1 MRTGDLDC
9 RAYDLVTVA
18 PVHVGSGEIRRANEY
33 LYDRASGMAY
43 FLDEARWVSFLGRRQ
58 LMEPFLA
65 YIEESSRQLGQ
76 RRGPFRGKNLW
87 DWLRAQGVQK
97 REMEAL
103 AVRRARAER
112 SVISEKGSLNDV
124 HLQMALSDG
133 RPYVPGSTIK
143 GALRTGILYRMIQ
156 QEPERFRGFW
166 QEICREAASREK
178 AKDKERTWQGIERRL
193 ETQALHTLRVDRKKP
208 AEMVNSALRG
218 LRVSDAAVAKRE
230 TETLLLQK
238 CDATTKQN
246 KQGQTYKE
254 LPLFRECI
262 PPGRR
267 LHFTLTADFSM
278 LRTLGIT
285 SFEDIFQGL
294 RAYTAQA
301 LALLEEEFPKY
312 RPQFEEA
319 READCFL
326 GGGTGFLSKT
336 LVYALAPDARQAR
349 EFTAHFLDE
358 KFGRFDRKEGKWRP
372 THHHVTLDRA
382 ELSPRTLKLAATA
395 QEEWLLGLCRFEECP
410 R

>member
-76 RRGPFRGKNLW
+76 RRESFRGKNLW

-103 AVRRARAER
+103 AGRRARAER

-143 GALRTGILYRMIQ
+143 GALRTGILYQMIQ

-166 QEICREAASREK
+166 QEICREAESRDRLR
-178 AKDKERTWQGIERRL
+178 DKERTWQGIERRL

-238 CDATTKQN
+238 PTKS
-246 KQGQTYKE
+246 KRQGKTSKTP
-254 LPLFRECI
+254 PLFRECI

-301 LALLEEEFPKY
+301 LVLLEEEFPKY
-312 RPQFEEA
+312 RPQFDEA
-319 READCFL
+319 READCLL

-336 LVYALAPDARQAR
+336 LVYALARDAREAR
-349 EFTAHFLDE
+349 NFTARYLDE
-358 KFGRFDRKEGKWRP
+358 KFWNPSHRHMQYDGK
-372 THHHVTLDRA
+372 
-382 ELSPRTLKLAATA
+382 LSPRTLKLVATA

>member
-1 MRTGDLDC
+1 
-9 RAYDLVTVA
+9 
-18 PVHVGSGEIRRANEY
+18 
-33 LYDRASGMAY
+33 
-43 FLDEARWVSFLGRRQ
+43 
-58 LMEPFLA
+58 
-65 YIEESSRQLGQ
+65 
-76 RRGPFRGKNLW
+76 
-87 DWLRAQGVQK
+87 
-97 REMEAL
+97 
-103 AVRRARAER
+103 
-112 SVISEKGSLNDV
+112 
-124 HLQMALSDG
+124 
-133 RPYVPGSTIK
+133 
-143 GALRTGILYRMIQ
+143 
-156 QEPERFRGFW
+156 
-166 QEICREAASREK
+166 
-178 AKDKERTWQGIERRL
+178 
-193 ETQALHTLRVDRKKP
+193 
-208 AEMVNSALRG
+208 MVNSALRG
-218 LRVSDAAVAKRE
+218 LRVSDAAVTKRE
-230 TETLLLQK
+230 AETLLLQK

-312 RPQFEEA
+312 RPQFDEA
-319 READCFL
+319 READCLL
-326 GGGTGFLSKT
+326 GGGAGFLSKT

>member
-1 MRTGDLDC
+1 MVC

-33 LYDRASGMAY
+33 LYDKAHSMAY
-43 FLDEARWVSFLGRRQ
+43 FLNETRWVAFLDKRQ

-76 RRGPFRGKNLW
+76 RREPFRGKNLW
-87 DWLRAQGVQK
+87 DWLRAQGVQP

-103 AVRRARAER
+103 AVRRTRAER
-112 SVISEKGSLNDV
+112 CVISKKGSLNDV

-166 QEICREAASREK
+166 QEILREAASRDKLRDKEK
-178 AKDKERTWQGIERRL
+178 AWQRAIKSL
-193 ETQALHTLRVDRKKP
+193 ETQALHTLRVEKESR
-208 AEMVNSALRG
+208 EMVNSALRG
-218 LRVSDAAVAKRE
+218 LRVSDAVVTKRE
-230 TETLLLQK
+230 AETLLLQK
-238 CDATTKQN
+238 PTKSN
-246 KQGQTYKE
+246 RQGKTSKTP
-254 LPLFRECI
+254 PLFRECI

-278 LRTLGIT
+278 LRTIGIT

-294 RAYTAQA
+294 RAYTAQT

-312 RPQFEEA
+312 RPQFDEA
-319 READCFL
+319 READCLL

-336 LVYALAPDARQAR
+336 LVYVLAEDVRKARD
-349 EFTAHFLDE
+349 FTAQYLDE
-358 KFGRFDRKEGKWRP
+358 KFRNP
-372 THHHVTLDRA
+372 SHHHMQYDGA
-382 ELSPRTLKLAATA
+382 LSPRTLKLVSTA

>member
-1 MRTGDLDC
+1 MVC

-33 LYDRASGMAY
+33 LYDKAHSMAY
-43 FLDEARWVSFLGRRQ
+43 FLNETRWVAFLDKRQ

-65 YIEESSRQLGQ
+65 YIEESSRQLVEAGSC
-76 RRGPFRGKNLW
+76 FRGKNLW
-87 DWLRAQGVQK
+87 DWLRAQGVQP

-103 AVRRARAER
+103 AVRRTRAER
-112 SVISEKGSLNDV
+112 CVISKKGSLNDV

-143 GALRTGILYRMIQ
+143 GALRTGILYRLIR

-166 QEICREAASREK
+166 QKILREAESRDKLHDKEK
-178 AKDKERTWQGIERRL
+178 AWQRAIKSL
-193 ETQALHTLRVDRKKP
+193 ETQALHTLRVEKESR
-208 AEMVNSALRG
+208 EMVNSALRG

-238 CDATTKQN
+238 LDATTKPN
-246 KQGQTYKE
+246 RQGITSKT

-278 LRTLGIT
+278 LRTIGIT

-312 RPQFEEA
+312 RPKFEEA

>member
-76 RRGPFRGKNLW
+76 RRESFRGKNLW

-112 SVISEKGSLNDV
+112 SVISKKGSLNDV

-166 QEICREAASREK
+166 QEICREAESRDRLR
-178 AKDKERTWQGIERRL
+178 DKERTWQGIERRL

-238 CDATTKQN
+238 PTKSN
-246 KQGQTYKE
+246 RQGKTSKTP
-254 LPLFRECI
+254 PLFRECI

-278 LRTLGIT
+278 LCTLGIT

-312 RPQFEEA
+312 RPQFDEA
-319 READCFL
+319 READCLL

-336 LVYALAPDARQAR
+336 LVYALARDAREAR
-349 EFTAHFLDE
+349 NFTARYLDE
-358 KFGRFDRKEGKWRP
+358 KFWNP
-372 THHHVTLDRA
+372 SHHHMQYDGK
-382 ELSPRTLKLAATA
+382 LSPRTLKLVATA

>member
-76 RRGPFRGKNLW
+76 RRESFRGKNLW

-166 QEICREAASREK
+166 QEICREAESRDRLR
-178 AKDKERTWQGIERRL
+178 DKERTWQGIERRL
-193 ETQALHTLRVDRKKP
+193 ETQALHTLRVDRKNP

-238 CDATTKQN
+238 PTKSN
-246 KQGQTYKE
+246 RQGKKSKTP
-254 LPLFRECI
+254 PLFRECI

-294 RAYTAQA
+294 RAYTAQV

-312 RPQFEEA
+312 RPQFDEA
-319 READCFL
+319 READCLL

-336 LVYALAPDARQAR
+336 LVYALARDAREAR
-349 EFTAHFLDE
+349 NFTARYLDE
-358 KFGRFDRKEGKWRP
+358 KFWNP
-372 THHHVTLDRA
+372 SHHHMQYDGK
-382 ELSPRTLKLAATA
+382 LSPRTLKLVATA

>member
-1 MRTGDLDC
+1 MAC

-33 LYDRASGMAY
+33 LYDKVHSMAY
-43 FLDEARWVSFLGRRQ
+43 FLDETRWVAFLDKRQ

-87 DWLRAQGVQK
+87 DWLRAQGVQP

-103 AVRRARAER
+103 AVRRTRAER
-112 SVISEKGSLNDV
+112 CVISEKGSLNDV

-166 QEICREAASREK
+166 QEIWQEATSRGR

-193 ETQALHTLRVDRKKP
+193 ETQALHTLRVDKEKP
-208 AEMVNSALRG
+208 TEMVNSALRG
-218 LRVSDAAVAKRE
+218 LRVSDAAVAPRE

-238 CDATTKQN
+238 LDATTKPN
-246 KQGQTYKE
+246 RQGKTSKT

-278 LRTLGIT
+278 LRTIGIT
-285 SFEDIFQGL
+285 SFDDIFQGL
-294 RAYTAQA
+294 RAYTVQA

-312 RPQFEEA
+312 RPQFDKA
-319 READCFL
+319 READCLL

-336 LVYALAPDARQAR
+336 LVCALARDAREAR
-349 EFTAHFLDE
+349 DFTARYLDE
-358 KFGRFDRKEGKWRP
+358 KFGRFDRNAGKWCP
-372 THHHVTLDRA
+372 THHHVRLDGA
-382 ELSPRTLKLAATA
+382 LSPRTLKLAATA

>member
-112 SVISEKGSLNDV
+112 CEISEKGSLNDV

-166 QEICREAASREK
+166 QEICREAESRDRLR
-178 AKDKERTWQGIERRL
+178 DKERTWQGIERRL

-218 LRVSDAAVAKRE
+218 LRVSDAAVAKHE

-238 CDATTKQN
+238 PTKSN
-246 KQGQTYKE
+246 RQGKKSKTP
-254 LPLFRECI
+254 PLFRECI

-278 LRTLGIT
+278 LCTLGIT

-312 RPQFEEA
+312 RPQFDEA
-319 READCFL
+319 READCLL

-336 LVYALAPDARQAR
+336 LVYALARDAREAR
-349 EFTAHFLDE
+349 NFTARYLDE
-358 KFGRFDRKEGKWRP
+358 KFWNP
-372 THHHVTLDRA
+372 SHHHMQYDGK
-382 ELSPRTLKLAATA
+382 LSPRTLKLAATA

>member
-76 RRGPFRGKNLW
+76 RRESFRGKNLW

-166 QEICREAASREK
+166 QEICREAESRDRLR
-178 AKDKERTWQGIERRL
+178 DKERTWQGIERRL

-238 CDATTKQN
+238 PTKSN
-246 KQGQTYKE
+246 RQGKKSKTP
-254 LPLFRECI
+254 PLFRECI

-294 RAYTAQA
+294 RAYTAQV

-312 RPQFEEA
+312 RPQFDEA
-319 READCFL
+319 READCLL

-336 LVYALAPDARQAR
+336 LVYALARDAREAR
-349 EFTAHFLDE
+349 NFTARYLDE
-358 KFGRFDRKEGKWRP
+358 KFWNP
-372 THHHVTLDRA
+372 SHHHMQYDGK
-382 ELSPRTLKLAATA
+382 LSPRTLKLVATA

>member
-1 MRTGDLDC
+1 MRTGDLSC

-18 PVHVGSGEIRRANEY
+18 PVHVGSDEIRRANEY

-65 YIEESSRQLGQ
+65 YIEESSRQLAQ
-76 RRGPFRGKNLW
+76 RRGSFRGKNLW
-87 DWLRAQGVQK
+87 EWLHAQGVQK
-97 REMEAL
+97 RELEAL
-103 AVRRARAER
+103 AARRARAER
-112 SVISEKGSLNDV
+112 SVISDKGSLHDV

-143 GALRTGILYRMIQ
+143 GALRTGILYRLIR
-156 QEPERFRGFW
+156 QEPERFRDFW
-166 QEICREAASREK
+166 QEILREAASRDK
-178 AKDKERTWQGIERRL
+178 LRDKENVWKRAIKSL
-193 ETQALHTLRVDRKKP
+193 ETQALHTLRVAEKP
-208 AEMVNSALRG
+208 REMVNSALRG

-230 TETLLLQK
+230 AETLLLQK
-238 CDATTKQN
+238 CDATTEPN

-278 LRTLGIT
+278 LRTIGIT
-285 SFEDIFQGL
+285 SFADIFQGL
-294 RAYTAQA
+294 QDYTAQA
-301 LALLEEEFPKY
+301 RALLEAEFPKY
-312 RPQFEEA
+312 RPQFDEA

-336 LVYALAPDARQAR
+336 LVYALAQDARQAR
-349 EFTAHFLDE
+349 DFTAHFLDE
-358 KFGRFDRKEGKWRP
+358 KFGRFDRNAGKWRP
-372 THHHVTLDRA
+372 THHHVTLDGA
-382 ELSPRTLKLAATA
+382 LSPRTLKLAATV

>member
-1 MRTGDLDC
+1 MAC

-33 LYDRASGMAY
+33 LYDKVHSMAY
-43 FLDEARWVSFLGRRQ
+43 FLDETRWIAFLDKRQ

-87 DWLRAQGVQK
+87 DWLRAQGVQP

-103 AVRRARAER
+103 AVRRTRAER
-112 SVISEKGSLNDV
+112 CVVSEKGSLNDV

-156 QEPERFRGFW
+156 QESERFRGFW
-166 QEICREAASREK
+166 QEIWQEVASRGR
-178 AKDKERTWQGIERRL
+178 ARDKERTWQGIERRL
-193 ETQALHTLRVDRKKP
+193 ETQALHTLRVDKEKP

-218 LRVSDAAVAKRE
+218 LRVSDAAVAPRE

-238 CDATTKQN
+238 LDATTKPN
-246 KQGQTYKE
+246 RQGETRKT

-278 LRTLGIT
+278 LRTIGIT
-285 SFEDIFQGL
+285 SFDDIFQGL
-294 RAYTAQA
+294 RAYTVQA

-312 RPQFEEA
+312 RPQFDEA
-319 READCFL
+319 READCLL

-336 LVYALAPDARQAR
+336 LVCALARDAREAR
-349 EFTAHFLDE
+349 DFTARYLDE
-358 KFGRFDRKEGKWRP
+358 KFGRFDRNAGKWCP
-372 THHHVTLDRA
+372 THHHVRLDGA
-382 ELSPRTLKLAATA
+382 LSPRTLKLAATA

>member
-1 MRTGDLDC
+1 MRTGGLDC

-76 RRGPFRGKNLW
+76 QQRPFRGKNLW
-87 DWLRAQGVQK
+87 EWLRAQGVQK

-112 SVISEKGSLNDV
+112 SVISDKGSLNDV

-166 QEICREAASREK
+166 QEILREAASRDKLRDKEK
-178 AKDKERTWQGIERRL
+178 AWQRAIKSL
-193 ETQALHTLRVDRKKP
+193 ETQALHTLRVAEKP
-208 AEMVNSALRG
+208 REMVNSALRG

-238 CDATTKQN
+238 PTKSN
-246 KQGQTYKE
+246 RQGKTSKT

-285 SFEDIFQGL
+285 SFENIFQGL

-312 RPQFEEA
+312 RPKFDEA
-319 READCFL
+319 READCLL

-336 LVYALAPDARQAR
+336 LVYALARDAREAR
-349 EFTAHFLDE
+349 NFTARYLDE
-358 KFGRFDRKEGKWRP
+358 KFWNP
-372 THHHVTLDRA
+372 SHHHMQYDGK
-382 ELSPRTLKLAATA
+382 LSPRTLKLVATA

>member
-1 MRTGDLDC
+1 MRSGEMVC

-33 LYDRASGMAY
+33 LYDKAHSMAY
-43 FLDEARWVSFLGRRQ
+43 FLNETRWVAFLDKRQ

-76 RRGPFRGKNLW
+76 RREPFRGKNLW
-87 DWLRAQGVQK
+87 DWLRAQGVQP

-103 AVRRARAER
+103 AVRRTRAER
-112 SVISEKGSLNDV
+112 CVISKKGSLNDV

-166 QEICREAASREK
+166 QEILREAASRDKLRDKEK
-178 AKDKERTWQGIERRL
+178 AWQRAIKSL
-193 ETQALHTLRVDRKKP
+193 ETQALHTLRVEKESR
-208 AEMVNSALRG
+208 EMVNSALRG
-218 LRVSDAAVAKRE
+218 LRVSDAVVTKRE
-230 TETLLLQK
+230 AETLLLQK
-238 CDATTKQN
+238 PTKSN
-246 KQGQTYKE
+246 RQGKTSKTP
-254 LPLFRECI
+254 PLFRECI

-278 LRTLGIT
+278 LRTIGIT

-294 RAYTAQA
+294 RAYTAQT

-312 RPQFEEA
+312 RPQFDEA
-319 READCFL
+319 READCLL

-336 LVYALAPDARQAR
+336 LVYVLAEDVRKARD
-349 EFTAHFLDE
+349 FTAQYLDE
-358 KFGRFDRKEGKWRP
+358 KFRNP
-372 THHHVTLDRA
+372 SHHHMQYDGA
-382 ELSPRTLKLAATA
+382 LSPRTLKLVSTA

>member
-1 MRTGDLDC
+1 MVC

-33 LYDRASGMAY
+33 LYDKAHSMAY
-43 FLDEARWVSFLGRRQ
+43 FLNETRWVAFLDKRQ

-87 DWLRAQGVQK
+87 DWLRAQGVQP

-103 AVRRARAER
+103 AVRRTRAER
-112 SVISEKGSLNDV
+112 CVISEKGSLNDV

-143 GALRTGILYRMIQ
+143 GALRTGILYRLIR

-193 ETQALHTLRVDRKKP
+193 ETQALHTLRVDRKNP

-238 CDATTKQN
+238 LDATTKPN
-246 KQGQTYKE
+246 RQGITSKT

-278 LRTLGIT
+278 LRTIGIT

-294 RAYTAQA
+294 R
-301 LALLEEEFPKY
+301 
-312 RPQFEEA
+312 
-319 READCFL
+319 
-326 GGGTGFLSKT
+326 
-336 LVYALAPDARQAR
+336 
-349 EFTAHFLDE
+349 
-358 KFGRFDRKEGKWRP
+358 DRKS
-372 THHHVTLDRA
+372 VV
-382 ELSPRTLKLAATA
+382 
-395 QEEWLLGLCRFEECP
+395 
-410 R
+410 

>member
-76 RRGPFRGKNLW
+76 RRGSFRGKNLW

-112 SVISEKGSLNDV
+112 SEISDKGSLNDV

-166 QEICREAASREK
+166 QEICREAESRDRLR
-178 AKDKERTWQGIERRL
+178 DKERTWQGIERRL

-238 CDATTKQN
+238 PTKSN
-246 KQGQTYKE
+246 RQGKKSKTP
-254 LPLFRECI
+254 PLFRECI

-278 LRTLGIT
+278 LCTLGIT

-294 RAYTAQA
+294 RAYTAQV

-312 RPQFEEA
+312 RPQFDEA
-319 READCFL
+319 READCLL

-336 LVYALAPDARQAR
+336 LVYALARDAREAR
-349 EFTAHFLDE
+349 NFTARYLDE
-358 KFGRFDRKEGKWRP
+358 KFWNP
-372 THHHVTLDRA
+372 SHHHMQYDGK
-382 ELSPRTLKLAATA
+382 LSPRTLKLVATA

>member
-1 MRTGDLDC
+1 MVC

-33 LYDRASGMAY
+33 LYDKAHSMAY
-43 FLDEARWVSFLGRRQ
+43 FLNETRWVAFLDKRQ

-87 DWLRAQGVQK
+87 DWLRAQGVQP

-103 AVRRARAER
+103 AVRRTRAER
-112 SVISEKGSLNDV
+112 CVISEKGSLNDV

-166 QEICREAASREK
+166 QEILREAASRDKLRDKEK
-178 AKDKERTWQGIERRL
+178 AWQRAIKSL
-193 ETQALHTLRVDRKKP
+193 ETQALHTLRVEKESR
-208 AEMVNSALRG
+208 EMVNSALRG
-218 LRVSDAAVAKRE
+218 LRVSDAVVTKRE
-230 TETLLLQK
+230 AETLLLQK
-238 CDATTKQN
+238 PTKSN
-246 KQGQTYKE
+246 RQGKTSKTP
-254 LPLFRECI
+254 PLFRECI

-278 LRTLGIT
+278 LRTIGIT

-294 RAYTAQA
+294 RAYTAQT

-312 RPQFEEA
+312 RPQFDEA
-319 READCFL
+319 READCLL

-336 LVYALAPDARQAR
+336 LVYVLAEDVRKARD
-349 EFTAHFLDE
+349 FTAQYLDE
-358 KFGRFDRKEGKWRP
+358 KFRNP
-372 THHHVTLDRA
+372 SHHHMQYDGA
-382 ELSPRTLKLAATA
+382 LSPRTLKLVSTA

>member
-1 MRTGDLDC
+1 
-9 RAYDLVTVA
+9 
-18 PVHVGSGEIRRANEY
+18 
-33 LYDRASGMAY
+33 MAY

-58 LMEPFLA
+58 LMKPFLA

-76 RRGPFRGKNLW
+76 RRGSFRGKNLW

-166 QEICREAASREK
+166 QEICREAESRDRLR
-178 AKDKERTWQGIERRL
+178 DKERTWQGIERRL

-238 CDATTKQN
+238 PTKSN
-246 KQGQTYKE
+246 RQGKTSKTP
-254 LPLFRECI
+254 PLFRECI

-278 LRTLGIT
+278 LCTLGIT

-312 RPQFEEA
+312 RPQFDEA
-319 READCFL
+319 READCLL

-336 LVYALAPDARQAR
+336 LVYALARDAREAR
-349 EFTAHFLDE
+349 NFTARYLDE
-358 KFGRFDRKEGKWRP
+358 KFWNP
-372 THHHVTLDRA
+372 SHHHMQYDGK
-382 ELSPRTLKLAATA
+382 LSPRTLKLVATA

>member
-1 MRTGDLDC
+1 MRTGGLSC

-76 RRGPFRGKNLW
+76 QQKEFRGKNLW

-103 AVRRARAER
+103 AVRRARAEH
-112 SVISEKGSLNDV
+112 SVILKKGSLHDV
-124 HLQMALSDG
+124 HMQMALSDG

-143 GALRTGILYRMIQ
+143 GALRTGILYRLIR
-156 QEPERFRGFW
+156 QEPERFRDFW
-166 QEICREAASREK
+166 QEILREAASRDKLRDKEK
-178 AKDKERTWQGIERRL
+178 AWQRAIKSL
-193 ETQALHTLRVDRKKP
+193 ETQALHTLKVEKKP
-208 AEMVNSALRG
+208 YEMVNSALRG

-230 TETLLLQK
+230 AETLLLQK
-238 CDATTKQN
+238 PTKSN
-246 KQGQTYKE
+246 RQGKTSKTP
-254 LPLFRECI
+254 PLFRECI

-278 LRTLGIT
+278 LRTIGIT
-285 SFEDIFQGL
+285 SFADIFQGL
-294 RAYTAQA
+294 QDYTAQA
-301 LALLEEEFPKY
+301 RALLEAEFPKY
-312 RPQFEEA
+312 RPQFDKA

-336 LVYALAPDARQAR
+336 LVYALVYALAQDAREEREAR
-349 EFTAHFLDE
+349 DFTAKYLDE
-358 KFGRFDRKEGKWRP
+358 KFRNP
-372 THHHVTLDRA
+372 SHHHMQYDGK
-382 ELSPRTLKLAATA
+382 LSPRTLKLVATA

>member
-1 MRTGDLDC
+1 MVC

-33 LYDRASGMAY
+33 LYDKAHSMAY
-43 FLDEARWVSFLGRRQ
+43 FLNETRWVAFLDKRQ

-87 DWLRAQGVQK
+87 DWLRAQGVQP

-103 AVRRARAER
+103 AVRRTRAER
-112 SVISEKGSLNDV
+112 CVISEKGSLNDV

-166 QEICREAASREK
+166 QEILREAASRDKLRDKEK
-178 AKDKERTWQGIERRL
+178 AWQRAIKSL
-193 ETQALHTLRVDRKKP
+193 ETQALHTLRVEKESR
-208 AEMVNSALRG
+208 EMVNSALRG
-218 LRVSDAAVAKRE
+218 LRVSDAVVTKRE
-230 TETLLLQK
+230 AETLLLQK
-238 CDATTKQN
+238 PTKSN
-246 KQGQTYKE
+246 RQGKTSKTP
-254 LPLFRECI
+254 PLFRECI
-262 PPGRR
+262 PSGRR

-278 LRTLGIT
+278 LRTIGIT
-285 SFEDIFQGL
+285 SFEDIFQGV
-294 RAYTAQA
+294 RAYTAQT

-312 RPQFEEA
+312 RPQFDEA
-319 READCFL
+319 READCLL

-336 LVYALAPDARQAR
+336 LVYVLAEDVRKARD
-349 EFTAHFLDE
+349 FTARYLDE
-358 KFGRFDRKEGKWRP
+358 KFRNP
-372 THHHVTLDRA
+372 SHHHMQYDGA
-382 ELSPRTLKLAATA
+382 LSPRTLKLVSTA

>member
-1 MRTGDLDC
+1 MVC

-33 LYDRASGMAY
+33 LYDKAHSMAY
-43 FLDEARWVSFLGRRQ
+43 FLNETRWVAFLDKRQ

-76 RRGPFRGKNLW
+76 RREPFRGKNLW
-87 DWLRAQGVQK
+87 DWLRAQGVQP

-103 AVRRARAER
+103 AVRRTRAER
-112 SVISEKGSLNDV
+112 CVISEKGSLNDV

-166 QEICREAASREK
+166 QEILREAESRDK
-178 AKDKERTWQGIERRL
+178 LHDKENVWKRAIKNL
-193 ETQALHTLRVDRKKP
+193 ETQALHTLRVEKESR
-208 AEMVNSALRG
+208 EMVNSALRG
-218 LRVSDAAVAKRE
+218 LRVSDAVVTKRE
-230 TETLLLQK
+230 AETLLLQK
-238 CDATTKQN
+238 PTKSN
-246 KQGQTYKE
+246 RQGKTSKTP
-254 LPLFRECI
+254 PLFRECI
-262 PPGRR
+262 PSGRR

-278 LRTLGIT
+278 LRTIGIT
-285 SFEDIFQGL
+285 SFEDIFQGV
-294 RAYTAQA
+294 RAYTAQT

-312 RPQFEEA
+312 RPQFDEA
-319 READCFL
+319 READCLL

-336 LVYALAPDARQAR
+336 LVYVLAEDVRKARD
-349 EFTAHFLDE
+349 FTARYLDE
-358 KFGRFDRKEGKWRP
+358 KFRNP
-372 THHHVTLDRA
+372 SHHHMQYDGA
-382 ELSPRTLKLAATA
+382 LSPRTLKLVSTA

>member
-1 MRTGDLDC
+1 MVC

-33 LYDRASGMAY
+33 LYDKAHSMAY
-43 FLDEARWVSFLGRRQ
+43 FLNETRWVAFLDKRQ

-87 DWLRAQGVQK
+87 DWLCAQGVQP

-103 AVRRARAER
+103 AVRRTRAER
-112 SVISEKGSLNDV
+112 CVISEKGSLNDV

-166 QEICREAASREK
+166 QEILREAASRDRLSAKEK
-178 AKDKERTWQGIERRL
+178 VWRKAVKSL
-193 ETQALHTLRVDRKKP
+193 ETQALHTLQVKEKP

-218 LRVSDAAVAKRE
+218 LCVSDAAVAKRE

-238 CDATTKQN
+238 LDATTKPN
-246 KQGQTYKE
+246 RQGKTSKT

-312 RPQFEEA
+312 RPQFDEA
-319 READCFL
+319 READCLL

>member
-1 MRTGDLDC
+1 MAC

-33 LYDRASGMAY
+33 LYDKVHSMAY
-43 FLDEARWVSFLGRRQ
+43 FLDETRWIAFLDKRQ

-76 RRGPFRGKNLW
+76 HRGPFREKNLW
-87 DWLRAQGVQK
+87 DWLRAQGVQP

-103 AVRRARAER
+103 AVRRTRAER
-112 SVISEKGSLNDV
+112 CVVSEKGSLNDV

-166 QEICREAASREK
+166 QEIWQEAASRGR

-193 ETQALHTLRVDRKKP
+193 ETQALHTLRVDKEKP

-218 LRVSDAAVAKRE
+218 LRVSDATVAPRE

-238 CDATTKQN
+238 LDVTTKPN
-246 KQGQTYKE
+246 RQGETRKT

-278 LRTLGIT
+278 LRTIGIT

-301 LALLEEEFPKY
+301 LALLEEEFPGY
-312 RPQFEEA
+312 RPQFDEA
-319 READCFL
+319 READCLL

-336 LVYALAPDARQAR
+336 LVYALAEDVRKARD
-349 EFTAHFLDE
+349 FTARYLDE
-358 KFGRFDRKEGKWRP
+358 KFGRFDRNAGKWCP
-372 THHHVTLDRA
+372 THHHVRLDGA
-382 ELSPRTLKLAATA
+382 LSPRTLKLAATA

>member
-1 MRTGDLDC
+1 MAC

-33 LYDRASGMAY
+33 LYDKAHSMAY
-43 FLDEARWVSFLGRRQ
+43 FLNETRWVAFLDKRQ

-76 RRGPFRGKNLW
+76 RRESFRGKNLW
-87 DWLRAQGVQK
+87 DWLRAQGVQP

-103 AVRRARAER
+103 AVRRTRAER
-112 SVISEKGSLNDV
+112 CVISEKGSLNDV

-166 QEICREAASREK
+166 QEICREAESRDRLR
-178 AKDKERTWQGIERRL
+178 DKERTWQGIERRL

-238 CDATTKQN
+238 PTKS
-246 KQGQTYKE
+246 KRQGKTSKTP
-254 LPLFRECI
+254 PLFRECI

-312 RPQFEEA
+312 RPQFDEA
-319 READCFL
+319 READCLL

-336 LVYALAPDARQAR
+336 LVYALARDAREAR
-349 EFTAHFLDE
+349 NFTARYLDE
-358 KFGRFDRKEGKWRP
+358 KFWNP
-372 THHHVTLDRA
+372 SHHHMQYDGK
-382 ELSPRTLKLAATA
+382 LSPRTLKLVATA

>member
-76 RRGPFRGKNLW
+76 RRESFRGKNLW

-143 GALRTGILYRMIQ
+143 GALRTDILYRMIQ

-166 QEICREAASREK
+166 QEICREAESRDRLR
-178 AKDKERTWQGIERRL
+178 DKERTWQGIERRL

-238 CDATTKQN
+238 PTKSN
-246 KQGQTYKE
+246 RQGKRSKTP
-254 LPLFRECI
+254 PLFRECI

-278 LRTLGIT
+278 LCTLGIT

-294 RAYTAQA
+294 RAYTAQV

-312 RPQFEEA
+312 RPQFDEA

-336 LVYALAPDARQAR
+336 LVYALARDAREAR
-349 EFTAHFLDE
+349 NFTARYLDE
-358 KFGRFDRKEGKWRP
+358 KFWNP
-372 THHHVTLDRA
+372 SHHHMQYDGK
-382 ELSPRTLKLAATA
+382 LSPRTLKLVATA

>member
-1 MRTGDLDC
+1 MAC

-33 LYDRASGMAY
+33 LYDKAHSMAY
-43 FLDEARWVSFLGRRQ
+43 FLDETRWIAFLDKRQ

-65 YIEESSRQLGQ
+65 YVEESSRQLGQ
-76 RRGPFRGKNLW
+76 HRGPFRGKNLW
-87 DWLRAQGVQK
+87 DWLRAQGVQP

-103 AVRRARAER
+103 AVRRTRAER
-112 SVISEKGSLNDV
+112 CVVSKNGSLNDV

-166 QEICREAASREK
+166 QEIRQEAASRGK
-178 AKDKERTWQGIERRL
+178 AKDKERIWQGIERRL
-193 ETQALHTLRVDRKKP
+193 ETQALHTLRVDKEKP

-218 LRVSDAAVAKRE
+218 LRVSDAAVAPRE

-238 CDATTKQN
+238 LDATTKSN
-246 KQGQTYKE
+246 RQGETRKT

-278 LRTLGIT
+278 LRTIDIT
-285 SFEDIFQGL
+285 SFDDIFQGL
-294 RAYTAQA
+294 RAYTVQA

-312 RPQFEEA
+312 RPQFDEA
-319 READCFL
+319 READCLL

-336 LVYALAPDARQAR
+336 LVYALAEDVRKARD
-349 EFTAHFLDE
+349 FTAKYLDE
-358 KFGRFDRKEGKWRP
+358 NFRNP
-372 THHHVTLDRA
+372 SHHHMQYDGS
-382 ELSPRTLKLAATA
+382 LSPRTLKLAATA

>member
-1 MRTGDLDC
+1 MVC

-33 LYDRASGMAY
+33 LYDKAHSMAY
-43 FLDEARWVSFLGRRQ
+43 FLNETRWVAFLDKRQ

-76 RRGPFRGKNLW
+76 RREPFRGKNLW
-87 DWLRAQGVQK
+87 DWLRAQGVQP

-103 AVRRARAER
+103 AVRRTRAER
-112 SVISEKGSLNDV
+112 CVISKKGSLNDV

-143 GALRTGILYRMIQ
+143 GALRTGILYRLIR

-166 QEICREAASREK
+166 QEILREAASRDKLRDKEK
-178 AKDKERTWQGIERRL
+178 AWQRAIKSL
-193 ETQALHTLRVDRKKP
+193 ETQALHTLRVEKESR
-208 AEMVNSALRG
+208 EMVNSALRG
-218 LRVSDAAVAKRE
+218 LRVSDAVVTKRE
-230 TETLLLQK
+230 AETLLLQK
-238 CDATTKQN
+238 PTKSN
-246 KQGQTYKE
+246 RQGKTSKTP
-254 LPLFRECI
+254 PLFRECI
-262 PPGRR
+262 PSGRR

-278 LRTLGIT
+278 LRTIGIT
-285 SFEDIFQGL
+285 SFEDIFQGV
-294 RAYTAQA
+294 RAYTAQT

-312 RPQFEEA
+312 RPQFDEA
-319 READCFL
+319 READCLL

-336 LVYALAPDARQAR
+336 LVYVLAEDVRKARD
-349 EFTAHFLDE
+349 FTARYLDE
-358 KFGRFDRKEGKWRP
+358 KFRNP
-372 THHHVTLDRA
+372 SHHHMQYDGA
-382 ELSPRTLKLAATA
+382 LSPRTLKLVSTA

>member
-1 MRTGDLDC
+1 MAC
-9 RAYDLVTVA
+9 RAYDLVMVA

-33 LYDRASGMAY
+33 LYDKAHSMAY
-43 FLDEARWVSFLGRRQ
+43 FLDETRWVAFLDKRQ

-87 DWLRAQGVQK
+87 DWLRAQGVQP

-103 AVRRARAER
+103 AVRRTRAER
-112 SVISEKGSLNDV
+112 CVISEKGSLNDV
-124 HLQMALSDG
+124 HLQTALADG

-143 GALRTGILYRMIQ
+143 GALRTGILYRIIQ
-156 QEPERFRGFW
+156 QEPERFRGLW
-166 QEICREAASREK
+166 RDILREVDSRDK
-178 AKDKERTWQGIERRL
+178 LRDKEKIWQNAIKRL
-193 ETQALHTLRVDRKKP
+193 ETQALHTLRVDSEKP

-218 LRVSDAAVAKRE
+218 LRVSDATVTRRE

-238 CDATTKQN
+238 LDATTKPN
-246 KQGQTYKE
+246 RQGKTSKT

-278 LRTLGIT
+278 LRTIGIT

-294 RAYTAQA
+294 RAYTTQA
-301 LALLEEEFPKY
+301 LALLEAEFPKY
-312 RPQFEEA
+312 RPQFDEA
-319 READCFL
+319 READCLL
-326 GGGTGFLSKT
+326 GSGTGFLSKT
-336 LVYALAPDARQAR
+336 LVYALARNAR
-349 EFTAHFLDE
+349 EARDFTAHYLDE
-358 KFGRFDRKEGKWRP
+358 KFGRFDRNAGEWCP
-372 THHHVTLDRA
+372 THHHVKLDGA
-382 ELSPRTLKLAATA
+382 LSPRTLKLAATA

>member
-1 MRTGDLDC
+1 MVC

-33 LYDRASGMAY
+33 LYDKVHSMAY
-43 FLDEARWVSFLGRRQ
+43 FLDETRWVAFLDKRQ

-87 DWLRAQGVQK
+87 DWLRAQGVQP

-103 AVRRARAER
+103 AVRRTRAER
-112 SVISEKGSLNDV
+112 CVVSKNGSLNDV

-166 QEICREAASREK
+166 QEIWQEAASRGK

-193 ETQALHTLRVDRKKP
+193 ETQALHTLRVDKENP
-208 AEMVNSALRG
+208 TEMVNSALRG
-218 LRVSDAAVAKRE
+218 LRVSDAAVVQRE

-238 CDATTKQN
+238 LDATTKPN
-246 KQGQTYKE
+246 RQGETHKT

-278 LRTLGIT
+278 LRTIGIT
-285 SFEDIFQGL
+285 SFDDIFQGL

-312 RPQFEEA
+312 RPQFDEA
-319 READCFL
+319 QETDCLL

-336 LVYALAPDARQAR
+336 LVCALARSAR
-349 EFTAHFLDE
+349 EVRDFTARYLDE
-358 KFGRFDRKEGKWRP
+358 KFGRFDRNAGKWCP
-372 THHHVTLDRA
+372 THHHVRLDGA
-382 ELSPRTLKLAATA
+382 LSPRTLKLAATA

>member
-1 MRTGDLDC
+1 MRTGGLSC

-33 LYDRASGMAY
+33 LYDKVHSMAY
-43 FLDEARWVSFLGRRQ
+43 FLDETRWIAFLDKRQ
-58 LMEPFLA
+58 LMEL
-65 YIEESSRQLGQ
+65 
-76 RRGPFRGKNLW
+76 FRGKNLW
-87 DWLRAQGVQK
+87 DWLRAQGVQP

-112 SVISEKGSLNDV
+112 SVILDKGSLNDV

-143 GALRTGILYRMIQ
+143 GALRTGILYRLIR
-156 QEPERFRGFW
+156 QEPERFRDFW
-166 QEICREAASREK
+166 QEILREAASRDK
-178 AKDKERTWQGIERRL
+178 LRDKENVWKRAIKSL
-193 ETQALHTLRVDRKKP
+193 ETQALHTLRVAEKP
-208 AEMVNSALRG
+208 SEMVNSALRG
-218 LRVSDAAVAKRE
+218 LRVSDAAVAQRE

-238 CDATTKQN
+238 FDAMTKPN
-246 KQGQTYKE
+246 RQGKTSKE
-254 LPLFRECI
+254 RPLFRECI

-278 LRTLGIT
+278 LRTIGIT
-285 SFEDIFQGL
+285 SFADIFQGL
-294 RAYTAQA
+294 RAYTAQS

-312 RPQFEEA
+312 RPQFDKA
-319 READCFL
+319 READCLL

-336 LVYALAPDARQAR
+336 LVYALAEDVREARD
-349 EFTAHFLDE
+349 FTAKYLDE
-358 KFGRFDRKEGKWRP
+358 NFRNP
-372 THHHVTLDRA
+372 SHHHMQYDGA
-382 ELSPRTLKLAATA
+382 LSPRTLKLAATV

>member
-1 MRTGDLDC
+1 MVC

-33 LYDRASGMAY
+33 LYDKAHSMAY
-43 FLDEARWVSFLGRRQ
+43 FLNETRWVAFLDKRQ

-87 DWLRAQGVQK
+87 DWLRAQGVQP

-103 AVRRARAER
+103 AVRRTRAER
-112 SVISEKGSLNDV
+112 CVISEKGSLNDV

-143 GALRTGILYRMIQ
+143 GALRTGILYRLIR

-166 QEICREAASREK
+166 QKILREAESRDK
-178 AKDKERTWQGIERRL
+178 LHDKENVWKRAIKNL
-193 ETQALHTLRVDRKKP
+193 ETQALHTLRVEKESR
-208 AEMVNSALRG
+208 EMVNSALRG
-218 LRVSDAAVAKRE
+218 LRVSDAVVTKRE

-238 CDATTKQN
+238 LDATTKPN
-246 KQGQTYKE
+246 RQGITSKT

-278 LRTLGIT
+278 LRTIGIT

-312 RPQFEEA
+312 RPQFDEA
-319 READCFL
+319 RETDCLL

-336 LVYALAPDARQAR
+336 LVCALARDAREAR
-349 EFTAHFLDE
+349 DFTAQYLDE
-358 KFGRFDRKEGKWRP
+358 KFGRFDRQAGKWRP
-372 THHHVTLDRA
+372 THHHVRLDGA
-382 ELSPRTLKLAATA
+382 LSPRTLKLAATA

>member
-18 PVHVGSGEIRRANEY
+18 PVHVGSGEIRRVNEY

-76 RRGPFRGKNLW
+76 RRESFRGKNLW

-166 QEICREAASREK
+166 QEICREAESRDRLR
-178 AKDKERTWQGIERRL
+178 DKERTWQGIERRL

-238 CDATTKQN
+238 PTKSN
-246 KQGQTYKE
+246 RQGKTSKTP
-254 LPLFRECI
+254 PLFRECI

-278 LRTLGIT
+278 LCTLGIT

-312 RPQFEEA
+312 RPQFDEA
-319 READCFL
+319 READCLL

-336 LVYALAPDARQAR
+336 LVYALARDAREAR
-349 EFTAHFLDE
+349 NFTARYLDE
-358 KFGRFDRKEGKWRP
+358 KFWNP
-372 THHHVTLDRA
+372 SHHHMQYDGK
-382 ELSPRTLKLAATA
+382 LSPRTLKLVATA

>member
-1 MRTGDLDC
+1 MVC

-33 LYDRASGMAY
+33 LYDKAHSMAY
-43 FLDEARWVSFLGRRQ
+43 FLNETRWVAFLDKRQ

-76 RRGPFRGKNLW
+76 RREPFRGKNLW
-87 DWLRAQGVQK
+87 DWLRAQGVQP

-103 AVRRARAER
+103 AVRRTRAER
-112 SVISEKGSLNDV
+112 CVISKKGSLNDV

-166 QEICREAASREK
+166 QEILREAASRDKLRDKEK
-178 AKDKERTWQGIERRL
+178 AWQRAIKSL
-193 ETQALHTLRVDRKKP
+193 ETQALHTLRVEKESR
-208 AEMVNSALRG
+208 EMVNSALRG
-218 LRVSDAAVAKRE
+218 LRVSDAVVTKRE
-230 TETLLLQK
+230 AETLLLQK
-238 CDATTKQN
+238 PTKSN
-246 KQGQTYKE
+246 RQGKTSKTP
-254 LPLFRECI
+254 PLFRECI
-262 PPGRR
+262 PSGRR

-278 LRTLGIT
+278 LRTIGIT
-285 SFEDIFQGL
+285 SFEDIFQGV
-294 RAYTAQA
+294 RAYTAQT

-312 RPQFEEA
+312 RPQFDEA
-319 READCFL
+319 READCLL

-336 LVYALAPDARQAR
+336 LVYVLAEDVRKARD
-349 EFTAHFLDE
+349 FTARYLDE
-358 KFGRFDRKEGKWRP
+358 KFRNP
-372 THHHVTLDRA
+372 SHHHMQYDGA
-382 ELSPRTLKLAATA
+382 LSPRTLKLVSTA

>member
-1 MRTGDLDC
+1 MRTGGLDC

-76 RRGPFRGKNLW
+76 RRESFRGKNLW

-112 SVISEKGSLNDV
+112 SVISKKGSLNDV

-166 QEICREAASREK
+166 QEICREAESRDRLR
-178 AKDKERTWQGIERRL
+178 DKERTWQGIERRL

-238 CDATTKQN
+238 PTKSN
-246 KQGQTYKE
+246 RQGKTSKTP
-254 LPLFRECI
+254 PLFRECI

-278 LRTLGIT
+278 LCTLGIT

-312 RPQFEEA
+312 RPQFDEA
-319 READCFL
+319 READCLL

-336 LVYALAPDARQAR
+336 LVYALARDARDAR
-349 EFTAHFLDE
+349 NFTARYLDE
-358 KFGRFDRKEGKWRP
+358 KFWNP
-372 THHHVTLDRA
+372 SHHHMQYDGK
-382 ELSPRTLKLAATA
+382 LSPRTLKLVATA
-395 QEEWLLGLCRFEECP
+395 QEEWLLGLCRFEECS

>member
-76 RRGPFRGKNLW
+76 RRGSFRGKNLW

-112 SVISEKGSLNDV
+112 CEISEKGSLNDV

-166 QEICREAASREK
+166 QEICREAESRDRLR
-178 AKDKERTWQGIERRL
+178 DKERTWQGIERRL

-218 LRVSDAAVAKRE
+218 LRVSDAAVAKHE

-238 CDATTKQN
+238 PTKSN
-246 KQGQTYKE
+246 RQGKKSKTP
-254 LPLFRECI
+254 PLFRECI

-278 LRTLGIT
+278 LCTLGIT

-312 RPQFEEA
+312 RPQFDEA
-319 READCFL
+319 READCLL

-336 LVYALAPDARQAR
+336 LVYALARDAREAR
-349 EFTAHFLDE
+349 NFTARYLDE
-358 KFGRFDRKEGKWRP
+358 KFWNP
-372 THHHVTLDRA
+372 SHHHMQYDGK
-382 ELSPRTLKLAATA
+382 LSPRTLKLVATA

>member
-1 MRTGDLDC
+1 MVC

-33 LYDRASGMAY
+33 LYDKAHSMAY
-43 FLDEARWVSFLGRRQ
+43 FLNETRWVAFLDKRQ

-87 DWLRAQGVQK
+87 DWLRAQGVQP

-103 AVRRARAER
+103 AVRRTRAER
-112 SVISEKGSLNDV
+112 CVISEKGSLNDV

-143 GALRTGILYRMIQ
+143 GALRTGILYRLIR

-178 AKDKERTWQGIERRL
+178 AKDKERIWQGIERRL
-193 ETQALHTLRVDRKKP
+193 ETQALHTLRVDRKNP

-238 CDATTKQN
+238 LDATTKPN
-246 KQGQTYKE
+246 RQGKTSKT

-278 LRTLGIT
+278 LRTIGIT
-285 SFEDIFQGL
+285 SFEDIFQGV
-294 RAYTAQA
+294 RAYTAQT

-312 RPQFEEA
+312 RPQFDEA
-319 READCFL
+319 READCLL

-336 LVYALAPDARQAR
+336 LVYVLAEDVRKARD
-349 EFTAHFLDE
+349 FTARYLDE
-358 KFGRFDRKEGKWRP
+358 KFRNP
-372 THHHVTLDRA
+372 SHHHMQYDGA
-382 ELSPRTLKLAATA
+382 LSPRTLKLVSTA

>member
-76 RRGPFRGKNLW
+76 RRESFRGKNLW

-166 QEICREAASREK
+166 QEICREAESRDRLR
-178 AKDKERTWQGIERRL
+178 DKERTWQGIERRL

-238 CDATTKQN
+238 PTKSN
-246 KQGQTYKE
+246 RQGEKSKTP
-254 LPLFRECI
+254 PLFRECI

-278 LRTLGIT
+278 LCTLGIT

-312 RPQFEEA
+312 RPQFDEA
-319 READCFL
+319 READCLL

-336 LVYALAPDARQAR
+336 LVYALARDAREAR
-349 EFTAHFLDE
+349 NFTARYLDE
-358 KFGRFDRKEGKWRP
+358 KFWNP
-372 THHHVTLDRA
+372 SHHHMQYDGK
-382 ELSPRTLKLAATA
+382 LSPRTLKLVATA

>member
-76 RRGPFRGKNLW
+76 RRGSFRGKNLW

-112 SVISEKGSLNDV
+112 CEISDKGSLNDV

-166 QEICREAASREK
+166 QEICREAESRDRLR
-178 AKDKERTWQGIERRL
+178 DKERTWQGIERRL

-218 LRVSDAAVAKRE
+218 LRVSDAAVAKHE

-238 CDATTKQN
+238 PTKSN
-246 KQGQTYKE
+246 RQGKKSKTP
-254 LPLFRECI
+254 PLFRECI

-278 LRTLGIT
+278 LCTLGIT

-312 RPQFEEA
+312 RPQFDEA
-319 READCFL
+319 READCLL

-336 LVYALAPDARQAR
+336 LVYALARDAREAR
-349 EFTAHFLDE
+349 NFTARYLDE
-358 KFGRFDRKEGKWRP
+358 KFWNP
-372 THHHVTLDRA
+372 SHHHMQYDGK
-382 ELSPRTLKLAATA
+382 LSPRTLKLVATA

>member
-76 RRGPFRGKNLW
+76 RRESFRGKNLW

-166 QEICREAASREK
+166 QEICREAESRDRLR
-178 AKDKERTWQGIERRL
+178 DKERTWQGIERRL

-238 CDATTKQN
+238 PTKSN
-246 KQGQTYKE
+246 RQGKRSKTP
-254 LPLFRECI
+254 PLFRECI

-278 LRTLGIT
+278 LCTLGIT

-294 RAYTAQA
+294 RAYTAQV

-312 RPQFEEA
+312 RPQFDEA

-336 LVYALAPDARQAR
+336 LVYALARDAREAR
-349 EFTAHFLDE
+349 NFTARYLDE
-358 KFGRFDRKEGKWRP
+358 KFWNP
-372 THHHVTLDRA
+372 SHHHMQYDGK
-382 ELSPRTLKLAATA
+382 LSPRTLKLVATA

>member
-1 MRTGDLDC
+1 MAC

-33 LYDRASGMAY
+33 LYDKAHSMAY
-43 FLDEARWVSFLGRRQ
+43 FLDETRWVAFLDKRQ

-87 DWLRAQGVQK
+87 DWLRAQGVQP

-103 AVRRARAER
+103 AVRRTRAER
-112 SVISEKGSLNDV
+112 CVISEKGSLNDV

-166 QEICREAASREK
+166 RDILREAASRDRLC
-178 AKDKERTWQGIERRL
+178 DKEKGWRKAVKGL
-193 ETQALHTLRVDRKKP
+193 ETQALHTLRVDRKNP
-208 AEMVNSALRG
+208 DEMVNSALRG
-218 LRVSDAAVAKRE
+218 LRVSDAAVAQRE

-238 CDATTKQN
+238 LDATTKPN
-246 KQGQTYKE
+246 RQGETHKT

-278 LRTLGIT
+278 LRTIGIT

-312 RPQFEEA
+312 RPQFDEA
-319 READCFL
+319 READCLL

-336 LVYALAPDARQAR
+336 LVCALARDAREAR
-349 EFTAHFLDE
+349 DFTARYLDE
-358 KFGRFDRKEGKWRP
+358 KFGRFDRNAGKWCP
-372 THHHVTLDRA
+372 THHHVRLDGA
-382 ELSPRTLKLAATA
+382 LSPRTLKLAATA